1 MNKPLR
7 KVLIITYYWPPSGG
21 AGVQRWLK
29 FVKYLRSFGWEP
41 VIYTPSNPEF
51 PSIDESLAQ
60 DIPEGIEVIH
70 TPIWEPY
77 IFYKK
82 LIGAAKNERINA
94 GFLSEKKRPGMA
106 ERFSIWV
113 RGNFFIPDARKFWIK
128 PSVKFLTNYLKT
140 HSVDAI
146 VSTGPPHTMHM
157 IALGVKRNT
166 GLPWLAD
173 FRDPWTNIDF
183 YHELMLAKWADRKHH
198 RQELSVLKEA
208 SEVVVISRSM
218 EIDFLKIYDRNYT
231 VITNG
236 FDSADVADV
245 EVALDRKFSIAH
257 IGTMVKTRNPQA
269 LWEALNSLVRD
280 ISGFSDDL
288 EIKLV
293 GSVDFSVMDSIAK
306 AGLEAFVN
314 KIPYLPHNKVVEV
327 QQQSQVLLLLIN
339 DTPNAKVILPGK
351 FFEYMAAKR
360 PILCIGPLDGDA
372 AQVIEDVKAGI
383 VIEKNNQEEMQNVI
397 HELYRKFK
405 SGELSISSKDI
416 EKYSRKSLAEKMA
429 ERLDAISGNRLTKK
443 LNRPSQP

>member
-1 MNKPLR
+1 MDRPLR

-29 FVKYLRSFGWEP
+29 FVKYLRGFGWEP

-51 PSIDESLAQ
+51 PSIDDSLAQ
-60 DIPEGIEVIH
+60 DIPEGIEIIR

-77 IFYKK
+77 SFYKK
-82 LIGAAKNERINA
+82 LIGAGKNERINA

-106 ERFSIWV
+106 ERFSIWL

-140 HSVDAI
+140 NRVDAI

-183 YHELMLAKWADRKHH
+183 YHELMLTKLADRKHH
-198 RQELSVLKEA
+198 HQELSVLKEA

-218 EIDFLKIYDRNYT
+218 KTDFLKIYDRNYT

-236 FDSADVADV
+236 FDAEDVAGV

-269 LWEALNSLVRD
+269 LWEALKSLAAD
-280 ISGFSDDL
+280 IPGFAEDL

-306 AGLEAFVN
+306 AKLTSFVN
-314 KIPYLPHNKVVEV
+314 KVAYLPHSEVVKV

-372 AQVIEDVKAGI
+372 AQVIDDVKAGI
-383 VIEKNNQEEMQNVI
+383 VIEKDNQAGIENAI
-397 HELYRKFK
+397 RELYQEFK
-405 SGELSISSKDI
+405 NGKLSINSKDI
-416 EKYSRKSLAEKMA
+416 EKFSRKSLTALLAM
-429 ERLDAISGNRLTKK
+429 RLKEIVK
-443 LNRPSQP
+443 

>member
-1 MNKPLR
+1 MDVPLR

-41 VIYTPSNPEF
+41 VIFTPENPEYPSN
-51 PSIDESLAQ
+51 DESLVK
-60 DIPEGIEVIH
+60 DIPEGVQVVKI
-70 TPIWEPY
+70 PIWEPY
-77 IFYKK
+77 QFYKK
-82 LIGAAKNERINA
+82 LIGAGKSERINA

-106 ERFSIWV
+106 ERFSIWL

-128 PSVKFLTNYLKT
+128 PAIKFLTIYLKN
-140 HSVDAI
+140 HPVEAI
-146 VSTGPPHTMHM
+146 VSTGPPHSMHM
-157 IALGVKRNT
+157 IAKGVKKNT

-183 YHELMLAKWADRKHH
+183 YHELMLTKWADRKHH

-208 SEVVVISRSM
+208 DEVVVISNSM
-218 EIDFLKIYDRNYT
+218 KSDFLKIYDRNYM

-236 FDSADVADV
+236 FDIDDVADM
-245 EVALDRKFSIAH
+245 EVSLDRKFSIAH

-269 LWEALNSLVRD
+269 LWEALKSLIVGIPGFDED
-280 ISGFSDDL
+280 I

-293 GSVDFSVMDSIAK
+293 GSVDFSVMESIADT
-306 AGLEAFVN
+306 GLSEYVN
-314 KIPYLPHNKVVEV
+314 RIAYLPHHDVIRV

-360 PILCIGPLDGDA
+360 PILCIGPKDGDA
-372 AQVIEDVKAGI
+372 AKVIADTGSGY
-383 VIEKNNQEEMQNVI
+383 VIEKEKVDGIAKVI
-397 HELYRKFK
+397 LSLYTEYK
-405 SGELSISSKDI
+405 SGQLKVDSHGI
-416 EKYSRKSLAEKMA
+416 EQFSRKSLTGMMA
-429 ERLDAISGNRLTKK
+429 KRLDSICKT
-443 LNRPSQP
+443 

>member
-1 MNKPLR
+1 MDKPLR

-60 DIPEGIEVIH
+60 DIPEDVEVIG
-70 TPIWEPY
+70 TSIWEPY
-77 IFYKK
+77 SFYKK
-82 LIGAAKNERINA
+82 LIGASKNERINA

-106 ERFSIWV
+106 ERFSIWL

-140 HSVDAI
+140 NKVDAI

-157 IALGVKRNT
+157 IALGVKRNN

-183 YHELMLAKWADRKHH
+183 YHELMLTKMADRKHH
-198 RQELSVLKEA
+198 HQELSVLKEA

-218 EIDFLKIYDRNYT
+218 KTDFLKIYDRNYT

-236 FDSADVADV
+236 FDAEDVADV
-245 EVALDRKFSIAH
+245 EVTLDKKFSIAH

-269 LWEALNSLVRD
+269 LWEALNVLVRD
-280 ISGFSDDL
+280 VPGFADGL

-306 AGLEAFVN
+306 AGLSGFVN
-314 KIPYLPHNKVVEV
+314 KVAYLPHNEVVKV

-351 FFEYMAAKR
+351 FFEYIAARR

-372 AQVIEDVKAGI
+372 AQVIDDVKAGI
-383 VIEKNNQEEMQNVI
+383 VVEKDNQEGIENAI
-397 HELYRKFK
+397 RDFYKEFK
-405 SGELSISSKDI
+405 NGELSINSKDI
-416 EKYSRKSLAEKMA
+416 EMFSRKALTGKIA
-429 ERLDAISGNRLTKK
+429 ERLTEIAK
-443 LNRPSQP
+443 